1 MTTSAAITRLIYE
14 NFEGPAAGFSMAS
27 DPVHHSRPSGEGAS
41 QAEPEGSGIIAALL
55 GSLLLSIQM
64 QSQALKLKQKTKDI
78 KTPNV

>member
-1 MTTSAAITRLIYE
+1 MRTLKDLQLASPWHLTQSIT
-14 NFEGPAAGFSMAS
+14 P
-27 DPVHHSRPSGEGAS
+27 DPVGRGAS